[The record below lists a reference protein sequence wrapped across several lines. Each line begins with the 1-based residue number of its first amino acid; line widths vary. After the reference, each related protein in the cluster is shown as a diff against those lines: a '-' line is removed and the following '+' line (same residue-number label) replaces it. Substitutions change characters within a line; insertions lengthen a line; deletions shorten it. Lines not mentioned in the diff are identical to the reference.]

1 MLQKLNIGI
10 VGFGCYIPKFRIKI
24 EDIAAAN
31 NQNVELLKSA
41 LLISEKSVPNKDEDA
56 VTIAVEA
63 AKTAIARAEQV
74 SKLLKNNSKTENNIS
89 SESNTSNDAVNNF
102 NKTKIGAIYMG
113 SESHPYAVKSSASIL
128 GEALGI
134 GNNFTAADLEFAC
147 KAGTAALQM
156 ISGMVMSGIVE
167 YGLAIGADTSQG
179 APGDA
184 LEYSA
189 SAGGA
194 AFIVGTSGKD
204 NAGNEKTAANILY
217 TLSKTTD
224 TPDFWRRNAQKYP
237 THMGRFTGEEAYFKH
252 VIETTQAMLQETG
265 FKINDFDHIVFH
277 QPNGKFPLTAAKT
290 LCATKEQL
298 KFGIVV
304 HEIGNTYSGSCL
316 LGLTNVLENALPNQR
331 ILLTSYGSG
340 SGSDCFVIETTD
352 LLPETQK
359 IGKKLL
365 NHLSNKV
372 YVNYTQYRQMVEMI
386 H

>member
-63 AKTAIARAEQV
+63 AKTAIARAELV
-74 SKLLKNNSKTENNIS
+74 PKALENDAKTEDNNSN
-89 SESNTSNDAVNNF
+89 ESVNNF

-147 KAGTAALQM
+147 KAGTAALQ
-156 ISGMVMSGIVE
+156 IVSGMVASGMIK

-194 AFIVGTSGKD
+194 AFIIGKSGKD
-204 NAGNEKTAANILY
+204 NNGNEKTAANILY

-224 TPDFWRRNAQKYP
+224 TPDFWRRNTQKYP
-237 THMGRFTGEEAYFKH
+237 THMGRFTGDEAYFKH
-252 VIETTQAMLQETG
+252 VIETTQAMLNETG
-265 FKINDFDHIVFH
+265 FKINDFDHVVFH
-277 QPNGKFPLTAAKT
+277 QPNGKFPLSAAKT
-290 LCATKEQL
+290 LGATKEQL
-298 KFGIVV
+298 KYGIVV

-340 SGSDCFVIETTD
+340 SGSDCFVIETTG

>member
-1 MLQKLNIGI
+1 MVLRMLQKLNIGI

-63 AKTAIARAEQV
+63 AKTAIARAEF
-74 SKLLKNNSKTENNIS
+74 LKNNTNKGVDIPKEESILNKT
-89 SESNTSNDAVNNF
+89 NF

-147 KAGTAALQM
+147 KAGTAALQIVCSM
-156 ISGMVMSGIVE
+156 VASGMVE

-194 AFIVGTSGKD
+194 AFIVGKSGKD

-237 THMGRFTGEEAYFKH
+237 THMGRFTGDEAYFKH

-265 FKINDFDHIVFH
+265 FKINDFDHVIFH
-277 QPNGKFPLTAAKT
+277 QPNGKFPLSAAKT
-290 LCATKEQL
+290 LGVTKEQL
-298 KFGIVV
+298 KYGIVV
-304 HEIGNTYSGSCL
+304 HEIGNTYSGSSL

-352 LLPETQK
+352 ILPEIQK

>member
-1 MLQKLNIGI
+1 MVLRMLQKLNIGI

-63 AKTAIARAEQV
+63 AKTAIARAEF
-74 SKLLKNNSKTENNIS
+74 LKNNTNKGVDISKE
-89 SESNTSNDAVNNF
+89 ESILNKTNF

-147 KAGTAALQM
+147 KAGTAALQ
-156 ISGMVMSGIVE
+156 IVSGMVMSGIVE

-194 AFIVGTSGKD
+194 AFIVGKSGKD
-204 NAGNEKTAANILY
+204 SEGNEKTSANILY

-237 THMGRFTGEEAYFKH
+237 THMGRFTGDEAYFKH

-265 FKINDFDHIVFH
+265 FKINDFDHVVFH

-290 LCATKEQL
+290 LGVTKEQL
-298 KFGIVV
+298 KYGIVV

-316 LGLTNVLENALPNQR
+316 LGLINVLENALPNQR

-340 SGSDCFVIETTD
+340 SGSDCFVIETTS